1 MAVISRLRQAVLVVG
16 AATALLLAGCGG
28 DGGDQTGQ
36 AANGKVTIEWWH
48 IQNQD
53 PMKGEWAKLAKA
65 YEAQHKNVDIKITT
79 LENQAFKAKLTTVT
93 QAGTPPDLFQTW
105 GGGVLKDQLD
115 AGLVKDISE
124 DVAPWLDT
132 LTPASVAPYQFDG
145 KTYGVP
151 YDIGMVG
158 FWYNKK
164 LFAQAGITQP
174 PTTWTEYLDAVRK
187 LKAAGITPI
196 ALAGK
201 EKWPG
206 HYYWAYLA
214 MRVAGLDALKQ
225 AAEDRNFNTPDF
237 IKAGQHVKELADLDP
252 FQKGYLGTAYGTT
265 SGEAAIIGNG
275 QAAMELMGQWAPG
288 AHAENAKN
296 KKGLGKDLGFFTFP
310 AVEGGKGSPNDV
322 FGGGGGFAV
331 GKDAPAEAVDFL
343 KFISSVENQRH
354 LAAPPINGVLP
365 VTKGAEDALTDPGR
379 KVIADT
385 LAQASGFQLY
395 LDQAYPPEVGSTVN
409 DAVAA
414 LIAGQKSPEDVAK
427 DITTAAQNN

>member
-1 MAVISRLRQAVLVVG
+1 MG
-16 AATALLLAGCGG
+16 AAAALFLAGCG
-28 DGGDQTGQ
+28 DNGGGETGQ

-65 YEAQHKNVDIKITT
+65 YEAKHKNVDIKITT

-115 AGLVKDISE
+115 AGLVKDISK

-132 LTPASVAPYQFDG
+132 LTPASVSPYQFDG
-145 KTYGVP
+145 KTYAIP

-164 LFAQAGITQP
+164 LFTQAGITQP

-225 AAEDRNFNTPDF
+225 AAEDGNFNTPDF

-265 SGEAAIIGNG
+265 SGEAAIVGNG

-296 KKGLGKDLGFFTFP
+296 KKGLGKDLGFFAFP
-310 AVEGGKGSPNDV
+310 AVEGGKGSASDV

-354 LAAPPINGVLP
+354 LAAPPVNGVLP
-365 VTKGAEDALTDPGR
+365 VTKGAEDALKDPGR

-385 LAQASGFQLY
+385 LAHASGFQLY

-427 DITTAAQNN
+427 DITAAAQSN